1 MSVIRRWFRPSGWR
15 AGVGLLA
22 GVMLGAGLLSNFAGS
37 APVPGEDANRYPNR
51 PVKIIVPVSAG
62 GSADKLARTVAQKL
76 SEKWHQSVVV
86 ENQPGASSA
95 IGNAAVAHARGDGYT
110 LLLSGDALSLN
121 ALQPGK
127 LPYDPVKDL
136 QGVTKAVVNPQ
147 LLVVRPGLGVTSF
160 QEFVALVRRRPGEIS
175 LALPGGTGSLQHLAV
190 ELLNERIGAK
200 TNQIPYPGGGPA
212 TLDVLGGHVDAM
224 LITLAAGTENVRNGK
239 LVALAVTTPYRS
251 KALPQ
256 VPTIQEAGI
265 AGYGVESWQGFSVP
279 ASTPRAIVDR
289 INRDVVAV
297 LREPETAALLENQG
311 FTIAAT
317 TPEAVDQTV
326 RDDIATYRRVI
337 ASAEV
342 KLK

>member
-1 MSVIRRWFRPSGWR
+1 MSIKRKSAVRVGLGLI
-15 AGVGLLA
+15 AGV
-22 GVMLGAGLLSNFAGS
+22 VLGAGLLSNFAGS
-37 APVPGEDANRYPNR
+37 APLPGEDVNRYPNR

-76 SEKWHQSVVV
+76 GEKWQQSVVV

-95 IGNAAVAHARGDGYT
+95 IGNAAVAHAKGDGYT
-110 LLLSGDALSLN
+110 LLLGGDALSLN

-127 LPYDPVKDL
+127 LPYDPVRDL

-147 LLVVRPGLGVTSF
+147 LLVVRPGLGIKTF
-160 QEFVALVRRRPGEIS
+160 QEFVALVKQRPGEIS

-190 ELLNERIGAK
+190 ELLNERIGAR

-224 LITLAAGTENVRNGK
+224 LITLAAATENVRNGK

-251 KALPQ
+251 KALPE
-256 VPTIQEAGI
+256 VPTIQESGLQD
-265 AGYGVESWQGFSVP
+265 YVVESWQGFAVP

-297 LREPETAALLENQG
+297 LREPETATLLENLG

-326 RDDIATYRRVI
+326 RDDIATYRKVI
-337 ASAEV
+337 ATADV
-342 KLK
+342 TLK